1 MSVDTFINR
10 IRNITST
17 ILGIN
22 FNAQNQQM
30 SWLLF
35 LKIYDSKIRY

>member
-17 ILGIN
+17 IPSIN
-22 FNAQNQQM
+22 VM
-30 SWLLF
+30 
-35 LKIYDSKIRY
+35 LKESNKCHDYFF